1 MNNLK
6 IFAKTIEQQA
16 KDQIDLLLKQD
27 AFSDCKVRIMP
38 DVHAGSGCVIG
49 FTADLGDKVIPNIVG
64 VDIGCGMYC
73 VNLGRIEIDYN
84 RFDDIIRSNI
94 PNGMNVNDIPVEYF
108 DIQSLQCFHQ
118 LKNID
123 WLKNSLCSLG
133 GGNHFIEID
142 ENKNGEKLLV
152 IHTGSRNFGKQVAD
166 IYQKIAVKNVYSR
179 KDGVEELVKMLK
191 FYGREKDI
199 QSELAKF
206 KKNKPSIP
214 KDLCYVEGSDRDN
227 YLHDM
232 KICQEFAKRNRELIA
247 RKILLMYGID
257 SFGAFHTTHN
267 YIDDTNMVRKG
278 AISARYGEKLIIPI
292 NMRDG
297 CIVGVGKGNK
307 DWDESGPHGA
317 GRIMGRKQAKKSISL
332 EEYSNSMSDVFSTS
346 ICEDTIDEAPQ
357 AYKSMDEIVEMIK
370 DTVSILDIVRP
381 VYNFKAKE

>member
-179 KDGVEELVKMLK
+179 KD
-191 FYGREKDI
+191 
-199 QSELAKF
+199 
-206 KKNKPSIP
+206 
-214 KDLCYVEGSDRDN
+214 
-227 YLHDM
+227 
-232 KICQEFAKRNRELIA
+232 
-247 RKILLMYGID
+247 
-257 SFGAFHTTHN
+257 
-267 YIDDTNMVRKG
+267 
-278 AISARYGEKLIIPI
+278 
-292 NMRDG
+292 
-297 CIVGVGKGNK
+297 
-307 DWDESGPHGA
+307 
-317 GRIMGRKQAKKSISL
+317 
-332 EEYSNSMSDVFSTS
+332 
-346 ICEDTIDEAPQ
+346 
-357 AYKSMDEIVEMIK
+357 
-370 DTVSILDIVRP
+370 
-381 VYNFKAKE
+381 